1 MEQKVKMKNGD
12 WRVCVIEKVQVF
24 FLLRTLVC
32 LPLFSCPE
40 LWKAPYSSAAGGRAE
55 YQCLGQNVRSYTT
68 HLSHFRQVVFEWP
81 WYLDSP
87 DWRLLTFE
95 RRPVL
100 RWELMTIAAI
110 EIRQRCLAFYRITTN
125 TEVRLGWYSKI
136 IDYYILS
143 KQSAKSVHT
152 C

>member
-1 MEQKVKMKNGD
+1 MEIEESAWMRKYRYFSSCALSSVSPYFPALSFEKLLTAVPLEGELSINASNKMSD
-12 WRVCVIEKVQVF
+12 
-24 FLLRTLVC
+24 
-32 LPLFSCPE
+32 
-40 LWKAPYSSAAGGRAE
+40 SS
-55 YQCLGQNVRSYTT
+55 TT
-68 HLSHFRQVVFEWP
+68 HLSHFGQVVFERP

-100 RWELMTIAAI
+100 RWELMTITAI
-110 EIRQRCLAFYRITTN
+110 EIRQRCLAFYRNTTN
-125 TEVRLGWYSKI
+125 TEVRLGWYSKM